1 MKILKKIL
9 SLMLICILFSTTVHA
24 QGETLDTNKD
34 EIYEKVLEAYRK
46 GDKMSEEVVTAR
58 KQAAEQLGLEAFL
71 DERAFLSVDYRNE
84 QEIEKDGAI
93 KDPALDILI
102 EMATEEEMQAVL
114 AKSQMKATLARSQI
128 KLNRMSERAFTPGQT
143 VGVTQMPRVSGAGNG
158 YFSIDGANR
167 VTDTAQKT
175 KRTFGV
181 IMVQNMARLQNGM
194 MLLQEKSYIT
204 LQEDRGMLEII

>member
-1 MKILKKIL
+1 
-9 SLMLICILFSTTVHA
+9 MLICILFSTTVHA

-84 QEIEKDGAI
+84 QEIGKDGAI
-93 KDPALDILI
+93 KNPALDILI

-143 VGVTQMPRVSGAGNG
+143 VGLYSDA
-158 YFSIDGANR
+158 
-167 VTDTAQKT
+167 
-175 KRTFGV
+175 
-181 IMVQNMARLQNGM
+181 
-194 MLLQEKSYIT
+194 KSKWCRKW
-204 LQEDRGMLEII
+204 LFFN